1 MTINKELNEKAV
13 SLLKKK
19 KMTLSCAESMT
30 GGMFAKIITDIPGT
44 SAVFDRGLVTYSN
57 AAKISELDVDPDTID
72 AFGAISAETAREMV
86 EGLRIY
92 SGCDVCIAVTGNA
105 GPDPAEGK
113 PVGLYY
119 VGFYCNGQTCVLEFI
134 SRCRTRDSIR
144 KDACNSMLE
153 LIVKCLSN

>member
-1 MTINKELNEKAV
+1 MTENKELALKTVA
-13 SLLKKK
+13 LLKKK
-19 KMTLSCAESMT
+19 KLTLSCAESMT
-30 GGMFAKIITDIPGT
+30 GGMFSKIITDIPGT

-57 AAKISELDVDPDTID
+57 SAKTSELDVDPDTIK

-119 VGFYCNGQTCVLEFI
+119 LGLYCNGQTSVLEI
-134 SRCRTRDSIR
+134 KSRCKTRNTIST
-144 KDACNSMLE
+144 DACNTMLE
-153 LIVKCLSN
+153 LIYEHIK

>member
-1 MTINKELNEKAV
+1 MNNDKELVLKV
-13 SLLKKK
+13 VDLLKKK

-30 GGMFAKIITDIPGT
+30 GGMFAKVITDIPGT
-44 SAVFDRGLVTYSN
+44 SAIFDRGLVTYSN
-57 AAKISELDVDPDTID
+57 AAKISELDVDSETLD

-105 GPDPAEGK
+105 GPEPAEGK

-119 VGFYCNGQTCVLEFI
+119 LGFYCNGETSVLEI
-134 SRCRTRDSIR
+134 RSRCKTRDTIR
-144 KDACNSMLE
+144 IDACNTMLD
-153 LIVKCLSN
+153 LIYEHIK

>member
-1 MTINKELNEKAV
+1 MNNDKELVLKV
-13 SLLKKK
+13 VDLLKKK

-30 GGMFAKIITDIPGT
+30 GGMFAKVITDIPGT
-44 SAVFDRGLVTYSN
+44 SAIFDRGLVTYSN
-57 AAKISELDVDPDTID
+57 AAKTSELDVDPDTIE

-119 VGFYCNGQTCVLEFI
+119 LGFYCNGETSVLEI
-134 SRCRTRDSIR
+134 RSRCKTRDTIR
-144 KDACNSMLE
+144 IDACNTMLK
-153 LIVKCLSN
+153 LIYEHIR